1 MSQDIFKKTTSTN
14 ATPRTADNA
23 FINWGGIN
31 TAALNINIGYNR
43 GVSRHRTIGNQKS
56 VLVTSQPAGQISIA
70 QIVTNDARELFSRP
84 GWDGCIPAELT
95 LTLNGCTGT
104 TTDAAGNT
112 VNVTKADS
120 IKYTA
125 VGCLVSGFN
134 VGMEAEGVT
143 VIQNVTIEFL
153 QLLVN

>member
-1 MSQDIFKKTTSTN
+1 MSQDIFKKTTSTI

-23 FINWGGIN
+23 FINWDGIV

-43 GVSRHRTIGNQKS
+43 GVSRHRTIGNQKA

-70 QIVTNDARELFSRP
+70 QIVTTDARELFSRP
-84 GWDGCIPAELT
+84 GWDGCIPAELS
-95 LTLNGCTGT
+95 LTLNGCPGT
-104 TTDAAGNT
+104 TTDADGNT
-112 VNVTKADS
+112 VTATATDP

-125 VGCLVSGFN
+125 TGCLVSGFN
-134 VGMEAEGVT
+134 IGMEAEGVT
-143 VIQNVTIEFL
+143 IIQNVTIEFL